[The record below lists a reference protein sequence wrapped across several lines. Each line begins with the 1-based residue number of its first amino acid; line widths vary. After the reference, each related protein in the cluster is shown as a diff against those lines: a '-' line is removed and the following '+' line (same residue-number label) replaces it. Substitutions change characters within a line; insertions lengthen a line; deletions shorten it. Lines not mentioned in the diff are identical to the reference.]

1 MIVRLFRR
9 SLVAA
14 GASALMLVGL
24 SGAPAL
30 AQNQDV
36 TVDTDELMAE
46 GPLPEMALGEEDAP
60 VTIVEY
66 ASMTCPHCATFHEA
80 TYPDL
85 KEKYIDTGKVR
96 FVFREFPLDPL
107 AAAGFML
114 ARCAPE
120 EQYFDMVD
128 LLFEKQRQWAY
139 SQDPV
144 TELLNLSKQAGF
156 TQESFEACLTNQE
169 LLDGVNEVKDRGARD
184 FSVTSTPTFFVNGR
198 MVRGARG
205 IEEFSEIIDSE
216 LGS

>member
-1 MIVRLFRR
+1 MRLFRR

>member
-1 MIVRLFRR
+1 MRLSRR

-46 GPLPEMALGEEDAP
+46 GALPEMAIGEADAP

-66 ASMTCPHCATFHEA
+66 ASLTCPHCADFHEA
-80 TYPDL
+80 TYPEM
-85 KEKYIDTGKVR
+85 KEKYVDTGKVR

-144 TELLNLSKQAGF
+144 AALLNLSKQAGF